1 MEEHLHIQSLPLLF
15 EFYLNYLRLFIV
27 VGTIIKYFLL
37 NIFEE
42 ERIHSMDALVDLL
55 LQSVHGKQ
63 DNGQEMRES
72 NEEREEEEE
81 TKRQVFFIS
90 NQLQHIFENGS
101 HLIEALCLFLK
112 NVIIN
117 QEKEENA
124 LILRRLKAVF
134 LCENRKDQLLT
145 LSQPA
150 SLVWIELLAHLLSLL
165 EEEEIFEMACNRI
178 HLTESAKHR
187 ILEKKKKKQK
197 QEGDRLIPWFH
208 QQTTADRD
216 ESEEDDRV
224 LNPSLEMKVEELI
237 ACLLHHIMNDC
248 SSSSA
253 DSERKKKS
261 RKPLTKEE
269 QEQELQQ
276 LGSLPLDLFL
286 RWSIGMSLDG
296 LMKKRNEKIL
306 KQQQASSS
314 SLSSATRKKS
324 ISSSSST
331 ASGNSSDD
339 EIEKLRKELAESSL
353 RNKELQ
359 RRVQQ
364 LDNKIEYF
372 LHSKEAEES

>member
-1 MEEHLHIQSLPLLF
+1 MKEHLHIQSLPLLF

-27 VGTIIKYFLL
+27 VGTIIQYFLL
-37 NIFEE
+37 NIIEE

-81 TKRQVFFIS
+81 KKRQVFFIS

-124 LILRRLKAVF
+124 SILRRLKAVF

-165 EEEEIFEMACNRI
+165 EEEEIFEMACDRI
-178 HLTESAKHR
+178 HSTESAKHR
-187 ILEKKKKKQK
+187 ILEKNKKKQT

-208 QQTTADRD
+208 QQRTADRD
-216 ESEEDDRV
+216 ESEEDDGV

-261 RKPLTKEE
+261 RKLLTKEE

-276 LGSLPLDLFL
+276 LRSLPLDLFL

-324 ISSSSST
+324 VSSSSSA

-339 EIEKLRKELAESSL
+339 EIEKLRKELAESGL

>member
-27 VGTIIKYFLL
+27 VGTIIQYFLL

>member
-27 VGTIIKYFLL
+27 VGTIIQYFLL

-187 ILEKKKKKQK
+187 ILEKNKKKQK

-324 ISSSSST
+324 ISSSSSA

-372 LHSKEAEES
+372 LHSKQAEES